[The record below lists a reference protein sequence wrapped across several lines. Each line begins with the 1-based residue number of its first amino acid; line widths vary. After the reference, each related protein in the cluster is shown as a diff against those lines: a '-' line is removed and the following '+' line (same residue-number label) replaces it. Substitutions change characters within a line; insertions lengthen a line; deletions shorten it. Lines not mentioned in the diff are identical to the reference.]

1 MKVTVEKKE
10 HNITELVIELPVE
23 EVAKAYDKAFKK
35 LAQQVN
41 IPGFR
46 KGKAPRKMVEARVGA
61 DGMRSEAF
69 DFIIPDA
76 YRRAVEENSIDP
88 VGRPE
93 VTDVKL
99 EADEPCVF
107 TVSVITRPEVTLGE
121 YKGLTVEAPVTEVT
135 DDDVIKQI
143 EALRERHAKMV
154 VAEDAELRQG
164 DFALIDFDGTVDG
177 KPFSGGQ
184 SKGYPLEIGS
194 GSFIPG
200 FEEQLLGAKAGEE
213 REVKV
218 TFPDEYF
225 VPELAGKEAVF
236 VTKINDVK
244 RKEMPELNDDFAK
257 EAGDADTL
265 DEMMEKTRTKLTEA
279 AKAKDEADFRE
290 AALKKAVANATI
302 EVPEIMVDDQ
312 VEHMIQDLDMNLR
325 QRGLELDK
333 YLGYMNTD
341 IAGLRERYR
350 PAALEEVRSEMTLEA
365 IVKAENLT
373 VADEEYTEEVE
384 KMAKAYKMTD
394 ADLKKMMADKRHI
407 AAVKETILRRKA
419 AQFVVDSAVKSEK

>member
-1 MKVTVEKKE
+1 MKVAVTKKE

-35 LAQQVN
+35 LVQQVN

-46 KGKAPRKMVEARVGA
+46 KGKAPRKMIEKRVGE

-76 YRRAVEENSIDP
+76 YRQAVAENNVEP

-93 VTDVKL
+93 VTDVTL
-99 EADEPCVF
+99 NEGEPCVF
-107 TVSVITRPEVTLGE
+107 TVSVITKPEVVLGE
-121 YKGLTVEAPVTEVT
+121 YKGLSVTATATEVT
-135 DDDVIKQI
+135 DEEVDKQI
-143 EALRERHAKMV
+143 NALRERHAKMV
-154 VAEDAELRQG
+154 VAEDAELGQG

-200 FEEQLLGAKAGEE
+200 FEDQLIGAKAGEE

-218 TFPDEYF
+218 TFPADYF
-225 VPELAGKEAVF
+225 VAELAGKEAVF

-244 RKEMPELNDDFAK
+244 RKELPELNDDFAK
-257 EAGDADTL
+257 EAGDADTFE
-265 DEMMEKTRTKLTEA
+265 EMKEKTKEKLVEA
-279 AKAKDEADFRE
+279 AKEKDESAFRE
-290 AALKKAVANATI
+290 AALKQAVANATI
-302 EVPEIMVDDQ
+302 EIPEIMVEDQ
-312 VEHMIQDLDMNLR
+312 IDHMIQDLDFSLR

-341 IAGLRERYR
+341 MAGLRERYR
-350 PAALEEVRSEMTLEA
+350 TAALEEVRSELTLEA
-365 IVKAENLT
+365 IVKAENIA
-373 VADEEYTEEVE
+373 VSDEDYAEETQ
-384 KMAKAYKMTD
+384 KMAKAYKMAEAELT
-394 ADLKKMMADKRHI
+394 KMLADKRH
-407 AAVKETILRRKA
+407 AEAVKDTILRRKA
-419 AQFVVDSAVKSEK
+419 AQLIVDAAVKS

>member
-1 MKVTVEKKE
+1 MKVKVEKKE

-23 EVAKAYDKAFKK
+23 VVSKAFDKAFQK

-46 KGKAPRKMVEARVGA
+46 KGKAPRKMVEARVGE

-93 VTDVKL
+93 VTEVTL
-99 EADEPCVF
+99 NAGEPCVF
-107 TVSVITRPEVTLGE
+107 TVNVVTRPEVILGE
-121 YKGLTVEAPVTEVT
+121 YKGLTVEAPVTEVAPEEV
-135 DDDVIKQI
+135 DKQI

-154 VAEDAELRQG
+154 VAEDAALGQG

-200 FEEQLLGAKAGEE
+200 FEDQLIGAKAGEE

-218 TFPDEYF
+218 VFPAEYF

-244 RKEMPELNDDFAK
+244 RKELPELNDDFAK

-265 DEMMEKTRTKLTEA
+265 AEMKEKALAKLTEA
-279 AKAKDEADFRE
+279 AAKKDEEAFRE
-290 AALKKAVANATI
+290 AALKQAVANATI
-302 EVPEIMVDDQ
+302 EVPEVMVDDQ
-312 VEHMIQDLDMNLR
+312 VEHMIQDLDMNLN
-325 QRGLELDK
+325 QRGLALDK

-350 PAALEEVRSEMTLEA
+350 PAAQEEVRMELTLEA

-384 KMAKAYKMTD
+384 KMAKAYKMPD
-394 ADLKKMMADKRHI
+394 ADLQKMLMDKRH
-407 AAVKETILRRKA
+407 AEAVKETILRRKA
-419 AQFVVDSAVKSEK
+419 AQLIIDSVVKA

>member
-1 MKVTVEKKE
+1 VKVTVSKKE

-23 EVAKAYDKAFKK
+23 DVAKAYDKAYQK

-46 KGKAPRKMVEARVGA
+46 KGKAPRKMVESRVGE

-69 DFIIPDA
+69 DFVIPDA

-93 VTDVKL
+93 VTDVTL
-99 EADEPCVF
+99 NAGEPCVF
-107 TVSVITRPEVTLGE
+107 TVSVVTRPEVVLGD
-121 YKGLTVEAPVTEVT
+121 YKGLTVEAPATEVT
-135 DDDVIKQI
+135 SEEVDKQI

-154 VAEDAELRQG
+154 VADDAALGQG

-200 FEEQLLGAKAGEE
+200 FEDQLLGAKAGEE

-218 TFPDEYF
+218 TFPTEYF

-244 RKEMPELNDDFAK
+244 RKELPELNDDFAK

-265 DEMMEKTRTKLTEA
+265 VEMKEKTLTKLVEA
-279 AKAKDEADFRE
+279 AKAKDESAFRE
-290 AALKKAVANATI
+290 AAMKKAVANATI

-312 VEHMIQDLDMNLR
+312 VEHMIQDMDANLS
-325 QRGLELDK
+325 QRGLSLDK

-341 IAGLRERYR
+341 LAGLRERYR
-350 PAALEEVRSEMTLEA
+350 PAALEEVRTELTLEA
-365 IVKAENLT
+365 IVKAEALA
-373 VADEEYTEEVE
+373 VSDEEYSEEVD
-384 KMAKAYKMTD
+384 KMAKAYKMPDTE
-394 ADLKKMMADKRHI
+394 LKKMLADKRH
-407 AAVKETILRRKA
+407 AEAVKETLLRRKA
-419 AQFVVDSAVKSEK
+419 AQFILDSAVKA

>member
-10 HNITELVIELPVE
+10 HNITEMVIELPVE
-23 EVAKAYDKAFKK
+23 DVAKAFDKAYQK

-46 KGKAPRKMVEARVGA
+46 KGKAPRKMVETRVGA

-93 VTDVKL
+93 VTEVTL
-99 EADEPCVF
+99 NAGEPCVF
-107 TVSVITRPEVTLGE
+107 TVNVITRPEVVLGE
-121 YKGLTVEAPVTEVT
+121 YKGLTADAPVTEVT
-135 DDDVIKQI
+135 TEEVDKQI
-143 EALRERHAKMV
+143 ESLRERHAKMV
-154 VAEDAELRQG
+154 VAEDAALGQG

-200 FEEQLLGAKAGEE
+200 FEDQLIGAKSGEE

-218 TFPDEYF
+218 TFPAEYF

-236 VTKINDVK
+236 ITKINDVK
-244 RKEMPELNDDFAK
+244 RKELPELNDDFAK

-265 DEMMEKTRTKLTEA
+265 TEMKEKTLAKLTEA
-279 AKAKDEADFRE
+279 AKNKDEEAFRE
-290 AALKKAVANATI
+290 AALKQAVANATI
-302 EVPEIMVDDQ
+302 EVPEVMVDEQ
-312 VEHMIQDLDMNLR
+312 VEHMIQDMDMSLT
-325 QRGLELDK
+325 QRGLSLDK

-350 PAALEEVRSEMTLEA
+350 PAALEEVRTELTLEA
-365 IVKAENLT
+365 IVKAEALA
-373 VADEEYTEEVE
+373 VMDEEYSEEVE
-384 KMAKAYKMTD
+384 KMAKAYKMSD
-394 ADLKKMMADKRHI
+394 ADLKKMLADKRHVE
-407 AAVKETILRRKA
+407 AVKETILRRKA
-419 AQFVVDSAVKSEK
+419 AKFVVDSAVKA